1 MTAISVSERLL
12 EMAAFYTPLALTV
25 TVPVLRETDVLSV
38 MMVHMNDADTA
49 YLDMPHCSTCLRK
62 RKASTYASAQEKM
75 LSAEHA
81 ARRRRGMK
89 ILAVGRDPTLL
100 AEVCAC
106 LNPHAGRLSARSKPY
121 EWKMLRRCLR
131 CIPSPIRKNTSLIC
145 MRAARPFSR
154 GRPTTQFPLLCVQ

>member
-1 MTAISVSERLL
+1 
-12 EMAAFYTPLALTV
+12 
-25 TVPVLRETDVLSV
+25 
-38 MMVHMNDADTA
+38 
-49 YLDMPHCSTCLRK
+49 MPYCSTCLRK

-145 MRAARPFSR
+145 MRAARPFLR
-154 GRPTTQFPLLCVQ
+154 GRPTTPISATMCSMITTIWNVTTRCIILVLSLYWYILR